1 MKELAK
7 KFIDKVYRMFI
18 EESKEGTDYIM
29 DKIERQDVEFNPE
42 DFDPDNLPAAVLIY
56 TSDEDDKILAFSVL
70 ELSEDGASAFGV
82 ICDMLVHPSKR
93 GTGLGSQLLEK
104 SKEWFKSLGIDEIYL
119 ESGLNNHSAHQFFEK
134 KGFKPVS
141 YVFKLS

>member
-1 MKELAK
+1 
-7 KFIDKVYRMFI
+7 
-18 EESKEGTDYIM
+18 
-29 DKIERQDVEFNPE
+29 
-42 DFDPDNLPAAVLIY
+42 PDNLPAAVLIY
-56 TSDEDDKILAFSVL
+56 TSEEDDKILAFSVL

-104 SKEWFKSLGIDEIYL
+104 SKEWFRSLGIDEIYL
-119 ESGLNNHSAHQFFEK
+119 ESGLKNHSAHQFFEK